1 MEKSI
6 YVEQLPGNP
15 VSRDLKLSRSETYH
29 LAFRSACRKNH
40 RYGGMDGYTYSYN
53 GRSYRDVDSLWAE
66 QIEKIAENVLI
77 GVDKF
82 GEKVLRIRYSIP
94 TFDSCD
100 REWNSKAEEYLMF
113 DGKEIHLVTMAGG
126 YRIAQLSFYEK
137 LLSADA
143 RMKPIF
149 VKLGWPVNNITW
161 I

>member
-1 MEKSI
+1 MEKNI
-6 YVEQLPGNP
+6 FTKQIPAKH
-15 VSRDLKLSRSETYH
+15 DLEIMRGEKYSLTFQ
-29 LAFRSACRKNH
+29 AAVRKNN
-40 RYGGMDGYTYSYN
+40 RYGGMDRYTYCFN

-66 QIEKIAENVLI
+66 RVEKIGENVLI

-82 GEKVLRIRYSIP
+82 GEKVLLIYYSIP
-94 TFDSCD
+94 TFDSSD

-113 DGKEIHLVTMAGG
+113 DGQDIHLVSMAGG

-149 VKLGWPVNNITW
+149 EKLGWPINDIAWN
-161 I
+161 